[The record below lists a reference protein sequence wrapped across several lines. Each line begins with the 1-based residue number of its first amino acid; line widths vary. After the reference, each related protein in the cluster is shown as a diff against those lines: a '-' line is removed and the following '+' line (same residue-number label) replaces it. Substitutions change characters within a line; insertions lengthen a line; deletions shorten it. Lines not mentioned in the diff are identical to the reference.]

1 MLRLSFNRYWTLIL
15 AVCLACCSLFTAKL
29 VRADTFNP
37 GPAETVDPGTDPSA
51 SGDPDTPDGPG
62 KGSTRSRRGALR
74 QPDVRSS
81 GGHSVG
87 DGLTSG
93 RAMMWKLHVAML
105 GLRKFYLRF

>member
-15 AVCLACCSLFTAKL
+15 ALCLACSSLFSAKL
-29 VRADTFNP
+29 VRAESLDP
-37 GPAETVDPGTDPSA
+37 GPTETIDPGDPMA

-62 KGSTRSRRGALR
+62 KTARSRRGALR
-74 QPDVRSS
+74 SPDIRNT

-93 RAMMWKLHVAML
+93 STMMRRIHVAML